1 MLLIAENINKS
12 YGEKTLLKDIS
23 INIDEKQKIG
33 IIGINGCG
41 KSTFLKILSGRL
53 EPDSG
58 NVSLIGKVKISYL
71 PQDLEINQNNTILA
85 EVLRN
90 VTHEEHDIKEHEAK
104 AILTK
109 LELFDYEKV
118 ISTLSGGEKRK
129 VSLACA
135 LINPCDV
142 LMLDEPTNHLDSD
155 MIEWLEKYLIKFNK
169 AVVMITHD
177 RYFLERVVNKIVEVD
192 KCQIYEYVA
201 NYSRYLDLKA
211 EREEGLLAQEK
222 RIQTFL
228 RKESEWIHRGARARA
243 TKEKKRVEKYEELT
257 NREKVIDKKL
267 VLESEKSRLGK
278 KTIELINVG
287 KSYDQLLF
295 SDFSINVDRDARIG
309 FIGKNGSGKTSLFK
323 IMVGIE
329 KPDCGEV
336 IIGDTVR
343 LGYFSQVNEAL
354 DDSKRAIDYI
364 RSIADVVKTKS
375 RTISAS
381 QMLENFLFDE
391 PYIPISKLSGGEKR
405 RLALLGVLMKA
416 PNILLLDE
424 PTNDLD
430 ITTLTLLENYLEDF
444 SGAVLVISHDRYFLD
459 KVVDKVYVLE
469 KNNKWIQYSGGYSS
483 YLETRKSIFDE
494 PVIKENKSI
503 KPKEKKVKL
512 TFLEQREFENIEAET
527 EELSDRINRIQ
538 KEIDDNITDYYKT
551 KDLYL
556 EKEKLEK
563 ELEDKFARWE
573 YLSEIDKLSKK

>member
-375 RTISAS
+375 GTISAS

>member
-12 YGEKTLLKDIS
+12 YGEKTLLKEIS

-129 VSLACA
+129 VALACA
-135 LINPCDV
+135 LINPCDI

-192 KCQIYEYVA
+192 KGQIYEYVA

-295 SDFSINVDRDARIG
+295 SDFSINVDRDATIG
-309 FIGKNGSGKTSLFK
+309 FIGKNGSGKTCLFK
-323 IMVGIE
+323 IIVG
-329 KPDCGEV
+329 
-336 IIGDTVR
+336 
-343 LGYFSQVNEAL
+343 A
-354 DDSKRAIDYI
+354 
-364 RSIADVVKTKS
+364 
-375 RTISAS
+375 
-381 QMLENFLFDE
+381 
-391 PYIPISKLSGGEKR
+391 
-405 RLALLGVLMKA
+405 
-416 PNILLLDE
+416 
-424 PTNDLD
+424 
-430 ITTLTLLENYLEDF
+430 
-444 SGAVLVISHDRYFLD
+444 
-459 KVVDKVYVLE
+459 
-469 KNNKWIQYSGGYSS
+469 
-483 YLETRKSIFDE
+483 
-494 PVIKENKSI
+494 
-503 KPKEKKVKL
+503 
-512 TFLEQREFENIEAET
+512 
-527 EELSDRINRIQ
+527 
-538 KEIDDNITDYYKT
+538 
-551 KDLYL
+551 
-556 EKEKLEK
+556 
-563 ELEDKFARWE
+563 
-573 YLSEIDKLSKK
+573 

>member
-129 VSLACA
+129 VALACA
-135 LINPCDV
+135 LINPCDI

-192 KCQIYEYVA
+192 KGQIYEYVA

-354 DDSKRAIDYI
+354 DESKRAIDYI

-375 RTISAS
+375 GTISAS

-469 KNNKWIQYSGGYSS
+469 KNNEWIQYSGGYSS

-556 EKEKLEK
+556 EKGKLEK
-563 ELEDKFARWE
+563 ELEEKFARWE

>member
-563 ELEDKFARWE
+563 ELEEKFARWE

>member
-12 YGEKTLLKDIS
+12 YGEKTLLKEIS

-129 VSLACA
+129 VALACA
-135 LINPCDV
+135 LINPCDI

-192 KCQIYEYVA
+192 KGQIYEYVA

-243 TKEKKRVEKYEELT
+243 TKEKKRVEKYKELT

-323 IMVGIE
+323 IMVGAE

-354 DDSKRAIDYI
+354 DESKRAIDYI

-375 RTISAS
+375 GTISAS

-459 KVVDKVYVLE
+459 KIVDKVYVLE
-469 KNNKWIQYSGGYSS
+469 KNNEWIQYSGGYSS

-556 EKEKLEK
+556 EKGKLEK
-563 ELEDKFARWE
+563 ELEEKFARWE

>member
-71 PQDLEINQNNTILA
+71 PQDLEINQSNTILA
-85 EVLRN
+85 EVLQN

-104 AILTK
+104 AILSK

-129 VSLACA
+129 VALACA

-192 KCQIYEYVA
+192 KGQIYEYVA

-257 NREKVIDKKL
+257 NREKVTDKKL

-354 DDSKRAIDYI
+354 DESKRAIDYI

-375 RTISAS
+375 GTISAS

-469 KNNKWIQYSGGYSS
+469 KNNKWIQYNGGYSS
-483 YLETRKSIFDE
+483 YLETRKYVSDE

-563 ELEDKFARWE
+563 ELEEKFARWE

>member
-12 YGEKTLLKDIS
+12 YGEKTLLNNVS
-23 INIDEKQKIG
+23 INVEEKQKIG
-33 IIGINGCG
+33 IIGVNGCG
-41 KSTFLKILSGRL
+41 KSTFLKILANRL

-58 NVSLIGKVKISYL
+58 SVSLIGKTKVSYL
-71 PQDLEINQNNTILA
+71 PQNLEINQNNTILK

-90 VTHEEHDIKEHEAK
+90 VANEDHDVKEHEAK

-109 LELFDYEKV
+109 LELFDYDKV
-118 ISTLSGGEKRK
+118 ISNLSGGEKRK
-129 VSLACA
+129 VALACA
-135 LINPCDV
+135 LINPCDI

-155 MIEWLEKYLIKFNK
+155 MIEWLEKYLVKFPK
-169 AVVMITHD
+169 AIIMVTHD
-177 RYFLERVVNKIVEVD
+177 RYFLERVVNKIVEIE
-192 KCQIYEYVA
+192 KGKIYEYIA
-201 NYSRYLDLKA
+201 NYSQYLDLKA
-211 EREEGLLAQEK
+211 EREESLLAQEK

-257 NREKVIDKKL
+257 NREKVVEKKL

-278 KTIELINVG
+278 KTIELINVSKG
-287 KSYDQLLF
+287 YDKQLF
-295 SDFSINVDRDARIG
+295 SNFSINVDKDARIG

-323 IMVGIE
+323 IIAQIE
-329 KPDCGEV
+329 KPDSGEV
-336 IIGDTVR
+336 VIGDTVR
-343 LGYFSQVNEAL
+343 LGYFSQVNESL
-354 DDSKRAIDYI
+354 DESKRAIDYI
-364 RSIADVVKTKS
+364 RSIADVIKTKNA
-375 RTISAS
+375 TISAS

-469 KNNKWIQYSGGYSS
+469 NDHKWNQYNGGYSD
-483 YLETRKSIFDE
+483 YLDTRKENSFE
-494 PVIKENKSI
+494 NVTKENKVQRV
-503 KPKEKKVKL
+503 KEKKVKL
-512 TFLEQREFENIEAET
+512 TFLEQKEFEKIELET
-527 EELSDRINRIQ
+527 EELTNKINKVQ
-538 KEIDDNITDYYKT
+538 EEIDANITSYLKT

-563 ELEDKFARWE
+563 ELEEKFARWE
-573 YLSEIDKLSKK
+573 YLSEIDRLSKK